1 MSFSVSDTVSSAQQD
16 LERLVSDLRGLL
28 ASKDLDSIPQI
39 GALRDRIDEGL
50 SRARESAVEAA
61 QEAARQAREAAAAAD
76 RYAHDEPGA
85 YAAGECFFPPE
96 LAGRHYYQPSDRGL
110 EKQIAQKLAYL
121 AELDAQS
128 PRKRYR

>member
-1 MSFSVSDTVSSAQQD
+1 MKLCLFLSLIRFPLPSKTWSVWSP
-16 LERLVSDLRGLL
+16 DLRGLL

-76 RYAHDEPGA
+76 RYAHDEPLGV
-85 YAAGECFFPPE
+85 
-96 LAGRHYYQPSDRGL
+96 LLVRHWRWGRWW
-110 EKQIAQKLAYL
+110 AFYL
-121 AELDAQS
+121 PVVKS
-128 PRKRYR
+128 W

>member
-76 RYAHDEPGA
+76 RGFHRLAKPARDPETARTRRG
-85 YAAGECFFPPE
+85 PPT
-96 LAGRHYYQPSDRGL
+96 A
-110 EKQIAQKLAYL
+110 
-121 AELDAQS
+121 
-128 PRKRYR
+128 